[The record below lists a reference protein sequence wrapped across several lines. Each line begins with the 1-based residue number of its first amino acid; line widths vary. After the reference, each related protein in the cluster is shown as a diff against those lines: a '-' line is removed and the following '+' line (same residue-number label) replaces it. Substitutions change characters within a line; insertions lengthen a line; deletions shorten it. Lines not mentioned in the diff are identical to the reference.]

1 VQKDI
6 LKTIKGER
14 ARADQVFDEGT
25 NEQANPAVQAG
36 KVLVFVVDTLDQ
48 TTSKYGTGAG
58 GRVMKRNFPR
68 LNSVEVQE

>member
-1 VQKDI
+1 MQKDV
-6 LKTIKGER
+6 LTIKRGEG
-14 ARADQVFDEGT
+14 ARADQVFDRT

-48 TTSKYGTGAG
+48 MTSKYGTGAG
-58 GRVMKRNFPR
+58 GRVMKRDFPR